1 MPILLTPKQGNEPRI
16 NDLTLANPR
25 EISKNIENIKKYAK
39 KRDMPALILMW
50 QKHDHVIWS
59 GSAELYHD
67 LGNVFLKLSEPILA
81 YDVLREGIKYFAD
94 DVRMLQLT
102 ALALA
107 RSGAAE
113 SANNILTGLR
123 EKGHEDQ
130 ETTGLLAR
138 THKDLAAGEKVFRRR
153 QEHLKMAFLLYD
165 SAYKSTGGYWPGINA
180 ATVALLM
187 GLKRIARETASDI
200 YPKCVV
206 ESEKYRE
213 GRFDGSYDEGAYWI
227 LATLG
232 EASLIT
238 EKFDQAREWYEK
250 AGECGAGQYGN
261 LNSTRRNASFI
272 MEHLKVSPDIVD
284 GINKCFK
291 IPSVVVFS
299 GHMIDRPGRPVPR
312 FPPEL
317 EQAVY
322 NSISQRLFEVNAGFG
337 FSSAACGSDIL
348 FIEALLKK
356 GAESHIVLPYDKY
369 QFMRN
374 SVDVIAGASWDAR
387 FNAALKKATQVFTAS
402 ENMFEEEGISY
413 EYSNHLLI
421 GMARMKAVQIG
432 TNTVSMSVWD
442 KKTGDG
448 PGGTSSFVEKLKSL
462 GMNFELIDI
471 NEIMKVAAPA
481 IYEKIESAEAPVVS
495 RPAPAAGKLDTRIMA
510 LLFADLYRFRQL
522 TETQIPF
529 FISEFLGAIG
539 KLASTSKHAPVLK
552 KTWGDGLYFVFS
564 SVRDAGLFSL
574 ELCEMVNKTKWAEK
588 NLPEGINFRMALH
601 AGPVYSYIDPVTE
614 HLNYI
619 GTHVVYAARIEP
631 ITPVGHVYSSQAF
644 AAMATAEGISEFKC
658 EYVGQIPLA
667 KGHGTFPIYHLKPD
681 NE

>member
-1 MPILLTPKQGNEPRI
+1 MSILITPKRGYDPKT
-16 NDLTLANPR
+16 NDLAVSNPR
-25 EISKNIENIKKYAK
+25 EISKNLENIKKYSK

-50 QKHDHVIWS
+50 QKHDHVLWS
-59 GSAELYHD
+59 GSAELYYE

-81 YDVLREGIKYFAD
+81 YDVLREGIKHFAD

-113 SANNILTGLR
+113 SANQILTGLR

-138 THKDLAAGEKVFRRR
+138 THKDLAAGEKGFRER

-165 SAYKSTGGYWPGINA
+165 TAYKNTGGYWPGINA
-180 ATVALLM
+180 ATVALMM
-187 GLKRIARETASDI
+187 GLKRIAREIASDI
-200 YPKCVV
+200 YPKCVA
-206 ESEKYRE
+206 ECEKFRKD
-213 GRFDGSYDEGAYWI
+213 RVDGSYDESAYWV

-232 EASLIT
+232 EASLII
-238 EKFDQAREWYEK
+238 EKFEQAREWYEK
-250 AGECGAGQYGN
+250 AGECGAGHYGN

-272 MEHLKVSPDIVD
+272 MEHLKVSADVISE
-284 GINKCFK
+284 INKCFK

-299 GHMIDRPGRPVPR
+299 GHMIDRPGRSVPR

-348 FIEALLKK
+348 FIEALLKR

-369 QFMRN
+369 QFMKN
-374 SVDVIAGASWDAR
+374 SVDVIEGAEWGGR
-387 FNAALKKATQVFTAS
+387 FNAALKKAAQVFTAS

-421 GMARMKAVQIG
+421 GMARMKAAQIG
-432 TNTVSMSVWD
+432 TNTVSMAVWD

-448 PGGTSSFVEKLKSL
+448 PGGTSSFVEKLRSL

-471 NEIMKVAAPA
+471 NELMKISAPR
-481 IYEKIESAEAPVVS
+481 IYEKIAPPDVAPSPERVS
-495 RPAPAAGKLDTRIMA
+495 EQGKLDTKIMA
-510 LLFADLYRFRQL
+510 LLF
-522 TETQIPF
+522 
-529 FISEFLGAIG
+529 
-539 KLASTSKHAPVLK
+539 
-552 KTWGDGLYFVFS
+552 
-564 SVRDAGLFSL
+564 
-574 ELCEMVNKTKWAEK
+574 
-588 NLPEGINFRMALH
+588 
-601 AGPVYSYIDPVTE
+601 
-614 HLNYI
+614 
-619 GTHVVYAARIEP
+619 
-631 ITPVGHVYSSQAF
+631 
-644 AAMATAEGISEFKC
+644 
-658 EYVGQIPLA
+658 
-667 KGHGTFPIYHLKPD
+667 
-681 NE
+681 